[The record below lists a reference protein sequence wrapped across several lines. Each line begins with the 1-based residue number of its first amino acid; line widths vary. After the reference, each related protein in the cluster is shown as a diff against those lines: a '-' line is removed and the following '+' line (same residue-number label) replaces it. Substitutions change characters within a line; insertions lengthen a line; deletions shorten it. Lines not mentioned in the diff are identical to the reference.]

1 MGLAFMC
8 LLRCCTESVL
18 LDSVLTSVMVVSS
31 AYVVEKK
38 VPPCNIIM
46 LRELLSLYQVKVLYT

>member
-8 LLRCCTESVL
+8 LLRCRTESVL
-18 LDSVLTSVMVVSS
+18 LDSVLTTVMVVSS

-38 VPPCNIIM
+38 GPPCVI
-46 LRELLSLYQVKVLYT
+46 